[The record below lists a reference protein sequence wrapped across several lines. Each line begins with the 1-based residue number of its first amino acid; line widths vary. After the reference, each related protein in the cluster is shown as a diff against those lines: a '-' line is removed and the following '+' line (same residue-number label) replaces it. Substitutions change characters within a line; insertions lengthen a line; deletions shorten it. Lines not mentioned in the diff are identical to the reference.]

1 MAKRITP
8 EFEPNRIV
16 QPVASPVETYVQP
29 VLVQPA
35 APTGGMQVAQALS
48 SLSSSLSGLG
58 EELLLE
64 RKQEDLAAGA
74 MEDLSN
80 FTPQQLRD
88 YEEKAGGILPWRYQ
102 AALQA
107 YGMNTARANYETK
120 AFESLNFQ
128 AEPYNADGTPRTYEQ
143 VQQDLNKMW
152 DESTKGLTGHYAKMG
167 AMQVR
172 AQVDNE
178 FQNMWS
184 QKRRSLI
191 IQDNERQLEDRVVLA
206 MQNGMNPF
214 ESLSKIAGAQENIYA
229 LGWGSAREVI
239 MRGITRYINST
250 LQTADSGTNFE
261 ELRAVIQSVIDDGF
275 GGPVPETFKLGLE
288 HSLKQIEE
296 VERNVMLRDME
307 RDNVELT
314 RFKTIVSDEA
324 ATIFANGAAENG
336 GVVQNYSQAE
346 LNILATTLLA
356 KAGMSP
362 DHPLF
367 SRALGTTANLLRAQ
381 VNALRTPIQS
391 DPESLKRA
399 TAMVESGDP
408 NSNAI
413 LQQMLQD
420 GVLDPSDYKRLN
432 DTANETVSFTR
443 DLGSGWSSN
452 LMAGALLPEAM
463 YPDEVYQEFTE
474 EILPGYEALILN
486 EVIPK
491 LTELRKTNPQDF
503 AVRARA
509 ILSETKKKYVDKF
522 QADYKERLERENLIN
537 GFEKFV
543 ADNKEPINTIVN
555 GLYPK
560 TEGLDR
566 DFEGVLEM
574 EAGRAFIMN
583 ALEAAYNDPELA
595 SLSVTERGRAIK
607 NRLPIILRAAA
618 VDLQAAREA
627 AEAETQPA
635 EPTTIK
641 PEDNPMIGGENQV
654 YHGPGWRQASAALG
668 GSPTSATTTP
678 EATRRRA
685 AYIDMR
691 NEAKARVEELT
702 APKGLYGKVDYRVTI
717 LGVQDTGA
725 AERELRSLLPY
736 NFEDTQFDELWR
748 SLNRGLR
755 LGSAATPEA
764 MNVARLRETL
774 GDRLGLSR
782 EITRQYLSDS
792 VLAGRIGYAEIEKG
806 QTQEGMSLMHAISTG
821 DLDPMAHP
829 LFKNAFE
836 YERAVEEAR
845 QQKGPLFAIHVWL
858 SNRAT
863 PEAPAPSLGQLS
875 VRQRRLLELHDR
887 LSTGPT
893 NASE

>member
-1 MAKRITP
+1 
-8 EFEPNRIV
+8 
-16 QPVASPVETYVQP
+16 
-29 VLVQPA
+29 
-35 APTGGMQVAQALS
+35 MQVAQALS

-172 AQVDNE
+172 ARVDNE

-191 IQDNERQLEDRVVLA
+191 IQDNEKQLEDRVVLA

-214 ESLSKIAGAQENIYA
+214 EALSEIAGAQENIYA
-229 LGWGSAREVI
+229 LGWGSAREVF
-239 MRGITRYINST
+239 MRGIGRYINST
-250 LQTADSGTNFE
+250 LQTADSTTNFE

-275 GGPVPETFKLGLE
+275 GGPVSETFKLGLE
-288 HSLKQIEE
+288 QSLKQVEE

-336 GVVQNYSQAE
+336 GVVQNYSQVE
-346 LNILATTLLA
+346 LNILATTLLT

-367 SRALGTTANLLRAQ
+367 SRALGSTTNLLRAQ
-381 VNALRTPIQS
+381 INALRTPIQS

-399 TAMVESGDP
+399 TAMVEAGDP
-408 NSNAI
+408 NSQAI
-413 LQQMLQD
+413 LQQMFENGSIDPQD
-420 GVLDPSDYKRLN
+420 YNRLN
-432 DTANETVSFTR
+432 ATANETVSFTR
-443 DLGSGWSSN
+443 DLGSGWSSD
-452 LMAGALLPEAM
+452 LMAGALLPESM
-463 YPDEVYQEFTE
+463 YPKEVYQEFTE
-474 EILPGYEALILN
+474 KILPIYEALALN
-486 EVIPK
+486 EIIPK

-509 ILSETKKKYVDKF
+509 IVRETKKKYVDQF
-522 QADYKERLERENLIN
+522 QADHKERLERENLIN

-543 ADNKEPINTIVN
+543 ETNKEPINTIVN

-560 TEGLDR
+560 TEGLER
-566 DFEGVLEM
+566 GFEEVLEM
-574 EAGRAFIMN
+574 EAGRAYIMN

-607 NRLPIILRAAA
+607 SRLPIILRTAAA
-618 VDLQAAREA
+618 DIQAAKNA
-627 AEAETQPA
+627 AEAEAQPA
-635 EPTTIK
+635 EPAEIK
-641 PEDNPMIGGENQV
+641 PEDDPFVGAENQV
-654 YHGPGWRQASAALG
+654 YHGPGWRQAHAALR
-668 GSPTSATTTP
+668 GSTAATVTTT
-678 EATRRRA
+678 EGARRRA
-685 AYIDMR
+685 AYVDMR
-691 NEAKARVEELT
+691 NDANKRVEDMI
-702 APKGLYGKVDYRVTI
+702 APRGIFDALSERGLDPEFNFKVTP
-717 LGVQDTGA
+717 LGIQDSLA
-725 AERELRSLLPY
+725 AKRELRGLLPY
-736 NFEDTQFDELWR
+736 TFEDTRFDEIFR
-748 SLNRGLR
+748 SFKRGLR
-755 LGSAATPEA
+755 LGPAATPQERD
-764 MNVARLRETL
+764 VARILETM
-774 GDRLGLSR
+774 GDRLGANR
-782 EITRQYLSDS
+782 QMTRQYLSDS
-792 VLAGRIGYAEIEKG
+792 VLAGRIGYAEIIKG
-806 QTQEGMSLMHAISTG
+806 QTKEGMSLMHAIRTG
-821 DLDPMAHP
+821 DLDPMTHP
-829 LFKNAFE
+829 LFRNTFE
-836 YERAVEEAR
+836 FDRAVELVRNPTGPEMG
-845 QQKGPLFAIHVWL
+845 GPLVALHVWM
-858 SNRAT
+858 SGRAS
-863 PEAPAPSLGQLS
+863 PDGAPVPSLTKL
-875 VRQRRLLELHDR
+875 VETQRELLDLHDR
-887 LSTGPT
+887 TSTGLT